1 MDPKTIQFEAIKT
14 GFRQSKDGYVLNPAI
29 HPDDVPPDL
38 MKDFVGSRYM
48 VVMVRIGD
56 NEQPL
61 NRELEFPGDH
71 AVKMAGMMCRDPEFW
86 KWIPEKAVLPQ
97 KISSE
102 KECSTLLA
110 NYLNIQSRK
119 EIKENEIVRE
129 EFNKLRKSFEIWK
142 RA

>member
-1 MDPKTIQFEAIKT
+1 METIQFEAIKT
-14 GFRQSKDGYVLNPAI
+14 ALKQTKDGYGLSLAV
-29 HPDDVPPDL
+29 HPEDL
-38 MKDFVGSRYM
+38 PEELMRDFVGSRYM

-56 NEQPL
+56 TEQPL

-86 KWIPEKAVLPQ
+86 KWISEKAVLPQ
-97 KISSE
+97 TIGSE
-102 KECSTLLA
+102 KECATWLA

-119 EIKENEIVRE
+119 ELKENEVVRE